1 MTKPLVAVSISTSTA
16 RRVMDQE
23 AWDALSE
30 IAEVRRNPHDR
41 TLTED
46 ELAELL
52 SGAQACISG
61 WGGGKFT
68 AKVLDRAREL
78 RFVAYSAGSV
88 KPVVTDAFWERGIR
102 ITSCA
107 PAIAVDVAETTL
119 GLMLVSIKKIWQYN
133 RYTHQGG
140 WLADAPF
147 GPPLEMKDKT
157 IGIVGASH
165 VGRRVMELL
174 RAFEVSILLYDPYC
188 SAEKAKSMGAEKV
201 DLDELMARSDIVS
214 LHAPITEQTH
224 HMINA
229 RNLALMKEGAIL
241 INTARGWLI
250 DEQALIAELRKGRIF
265 ACLDV
270 TDPEPPAKD
279 SPLRQ
284 LDNVVLTPHIAGPV
298 TDCTR
303 LGRRAVEEVRRF
315 FSGEPPLYE
324 VTRDMLEYT
333 A

>member
-1 MTKPLVAVSISTSTA
+1 MEKPLVAVSISTVTA

-23 AWDALSE
+23 AWNTLSAM
-30 IAEVRRNPHDR
+30 AEVRRNPLDR

-46 ELAELL
+46 ELADLL
-52 SGAQACISG
+52 SGAQVCISG
-61 WGGGKFT
+61 WGGGKLT
-68 AKVLDRAREL
+68 AKVLDRAPDL

-88 KPVVTDAFWERGIR
+88 KPIVTDAFWERGIR

-119 GLMLVSIKKIWQYN
+119 GLMIISIKRIWQYN

-147 GPPLEMKDKT
+147 GPPLEMKGKT

-174 RAFEVSILLYDPYC
+174 RAFEVHILLYDPYC
-188 SAEKAKSMGAEKV
+188 DTQKAAEMGAEKV

-229 RNLALMKEGAIL
+229 RNLALMKDGAIL
-241 INTARGWLI
+241 INTARGWLV
-250 DEQALIAELRKGRIF
+250 DEQALIAELRTGRLF

-284 LDNVVLTPHIAGPV
+284 LDNVILTPHIAGPV

-315 FSGEPPLYE
+315 LSGEPPLYE
-324 VTRDMLEYT
+324 VTRDMLAFT